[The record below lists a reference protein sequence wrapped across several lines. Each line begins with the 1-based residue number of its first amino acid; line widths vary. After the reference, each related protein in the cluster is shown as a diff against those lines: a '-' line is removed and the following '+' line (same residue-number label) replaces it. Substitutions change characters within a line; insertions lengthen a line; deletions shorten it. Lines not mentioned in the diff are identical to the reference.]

1 MDLRKTLVQ
10 HRKDTRWIVG
20 AFALL
25 LLLFTAIYYLIQ
37 RTRDLPS
44 GLVTERLLLF
54 VLFFINVVLILAIV
68 FVFGRNLFKLI
79 IERQHGILGSR
90 FKTKLL
96 VTFVGLA
103 LLPLVLLFVVASD
116 LLQGSV
122 NSWFDADLEEVLV
135 QGNAVAQSMSEFA
148 EHATLRD
155 AALAK
160 SALDQFD
167 LQRMIERNQLGSRLQ
182 RIMNELELDY
192 LAVYEGTDFVHAVL
206 SPETG
211 LTELPEPGS
220 NLLLEALAEGQA
232 SRTPPGYD
240 GQLILALVAT
250 EQNPAQTSPVL
261 VVGTVLEP
269 EVAAQRKRLVEKF
282 QGHQQIKVQKS
293 ELLASYLLPF
303 LMMTLF
309 LVLASSWIG
318 LYLANRVTVPIQALA
333 EGTRLIS
340 QGDLDHRVE
349 VDAGE
354 ELGVLV
360 DSFNR
365 MTAELKANKDLVER
379 SNRELV
385 STNKRL
391 AEERALIAAVHAS
404 VAAGVIS
411 VDSDGQILTCNRAA
425 TEMLAQREDELIG
438 MAIGDAWSDP
448 ERRKLTQLLE
458 EAMPW
463 SGRVTREVRLIVG
476 GQWRIFEV
484 KITSMR
490 NVAGEVSG
498 RVMVLEELTELIEA
512 KQLGAWRDAA
522 RKIAHEI
529 KNPLTPIRLS
539 AERMLRKYEA
549 GDSELGETIEEGVEI
564 IKREVSSM
572 KSMVDEF
579 SRFARMPHPKPTE
592 VDLANLINE
601 TMRLYD
607 GIKKG
612 VEVEARIDD
621 EVRTAWLDAGQIK
634 RVLINLLDNAIEATE
649 APGTVSVSAAL
660 ADESLEIRVAD
671 TGRGIPDEAKEKLF
685 LPHFSTKGR
694 GTGLGLAIVNRIVS
708 EHHGS
713 VQAGDNVPRGTV
725 FTIRLPLQ

>member
-1 MDLRKTLVQ
+1 MDLRKTIVQ
-10 HRKDTRWIVG
+10 HRKDTRWLVA

-25 LLLFTAIYYLIQ
+25 LIVFTAIYYLIQ
-37 RTRDLPS
+37 RSRDLPT
-44 GLVTERLLLF
+44 GLITERLLLF
-54 VLFFINVVLILAIV
+54 VLFFINVVLILTIV

-79 IERQHGILGSR
+79 IERQHGLLGSR

-122 NSWFDADLEEVLV
+122 NSWFDADLEDILI
-135 QGNAVAQSMSEFA
+135 QSNSVGQTMSEYV
-148 EHATLRD
+148 ELATRHE

-160 SALDQFD
+160 YALESRD
-167 LQRMIERNQLGSRLQ
+167 LERLISRNLLGPNLQ
-182 RIMNELELDY
+182 RIMTDLDLDY
-192 LAVYEGTDFVHAVL
+192 LAIYEENEFVHAVL
-206 SPETG
+206 RPDAG
-211 LTELPEPGS
+211 LAELPEPGS
-220 NLLLEALAEGQA
+220 GLLLEALGEGQS

-240 GQLILALVAT
+240 GRLVLAAVAL
-250 EQNPAQTSPVL
+250 ERKPSGTSPVL
-261 VVGTVLEP
+261 VVGTVLPP
-269 EVAAQRKRLVEKF
+269 ELASQRNNLVETY

-333 EGTRLIS
+333 EGTRRIS
-340 QGDLDHRVE
+340 QGDLEHRVE

-360 DSFNR
+360 ESFNR
-365 MTAELKANKDLVER
+365 MTAELKANKDLLER

-385 STNKRL
+385 ATNKRL

-411 VDSDGQILTCNRAA
+411 VDSTGYVLTCNKAA
-425 TEMLAQREDELIG
+425 TEMLSQREDELIG
-438 MAIGDAWSDP
+438 VSIHQAWSDP
-448 ERRKLTQLLE
+448 ERKKLVQLLE

-463 SGRVTREVRLIVG
+463 SGRVTREVRLVVG

-490 NVAGEVSG
+490 DATGEVSG

-539 AERMLRKYEA
+539 AERMLRKYE
-549 GDSELGETIEEGVEI
+549 GEDEELGRSIEEGVEI
-564 IKREVSSM
+564 IKREVESM
-572 KSMVDEF
+572 KAMVDEF
-579 SRFARMPHPKPTE
+579 SRFARMPQPKPTA
-592 VDLANLINE
+592 VDVATVVTE

-607 GIKKG
+607 GIKQG
-612 VEVEARIDD
+612 VDVESSVDPRL
-621 EVRTAWLDAGQIK
+621 ETAWLDAEQIK

-649 APGTVSVSAAL
+649 APGTVRVSAAK
-660 ADESLEIRVAD
+660 SNGNLEILVSD
-671 TGRGIPDEAKEKLF
+671 TGSGISADAKEKLF

-694 GTGLGLAIVNRIVS
+694 GTGLGLAIVHRIVS
-708 EHHGS
+708 EHHGTIK
-713 VQAGDNVPRGTV
+713 ADDNEPKGTV
-725 FTIRLPLQ
+725 FTIQLPLQ